1 MGGRS
6 TLTIL
11 LFYLCQH
18 NVTGRGL
25 ISPFPET
32 STPSLVG
39 ADKVCY
45 EGGSQPE
52 EGPIGGHHLVPGQG
66 EGLAG
71 RKGQGLR
78 PEQVMLLS
86 GQMLPPSDP
95 AGLAARQTSV
105 PAGLIARK
113 RRERKLLVGQLD
125 WLKDQVITWG
135 MRRAVLLYRFQLSML
150 DAGGEEQLDGVVD
163 QMARLGDKGL
173 VMMDGPLGSRGEEV
187 YHMTGRQ

>member
-1 MGGRS
+1 
-6 TLTIL
+6 
-11 LFYLCQH
+11 
-18 NVTGRGL
+18 
-25 ISPFPET
+25 
-32 STPSLVG
+32 
-39 ADKVCY
+39 
-45 EGGSQPE
+45 
-52 EGPIGGHHLVPGQG
+52 
-66 EGLAG
+66 
-71 RKGQGLR
+71 
-78 PEQVMLLS
+78 MLLS

-113 RRERKLLVGQLD
+113 RMDGRERKLLVGQLD
-125 WLKDQVITWG
+125 WLKDQGITWG